1 MSRRSKRAVPRASET
16 RSTRGTALLALSF
29 SCVLGSCVAD
39 SVSLRVSCNIAPE
52 SDCSY
57 EEGGNCYL
65 DGAMNLASTRDRY
78 HAVLLVSNGLK
89 PRARDV
95 PPQSEPNGVTV
106 RELEIEVTDSAG
118 RKPSLGSLP
127 NPFTVQA
134 TGDVKPGEDA
144 PVGAEL
150 LPAPYIR
157 ALKALNSS
165 GRALSSVRLSIIARG
180 KTWGDVDVES
190 ASWPWT
196 VQLVTASERPEAQ
209 ECVVYDDDVCTLG
222 QDKWTYACNPAYTTD
237 T

>member
-1 MSRRSKRAVPRASET
+1 MSRRSKRAGPGASA
-16 RSTRGTALLALSF
+16 SMKGAALLALSF
-29 SCVLGSCVAD
+29 PFVLGSCVAD

-52 SDCSY
+52 SDCTYTAS
-57 EEGGNCYL
+57 GACYL
-65 DGAMNLASTRDRY
+65 DGAMNLDSTRDRY

-89 PRARDV
+89 PRVRDV

-118 RKPSLGSLP
+118 RKPSLSGSLP

-157 ALKALNSS
+157 ALKALNAS

-190 ASWPWT
+190 APWPWT
-196 VQLVTASERPEAQ
+196 IQLASASERPEDQ

-222 QDKWTYACNPAYTTD
+222 QDKWTYACNPAFTTEGN
-237 T
+237 